1 MEFSL
6 LILKQMINLKQ
17 QMKKVMVN
25 LWRHF
30 DISNTVSFTNSDLNF
45 ETLFEITLKV
55 ELNGFIKVMEKLE
68 KKIKIQDNK
77 ALVLIEFGCRFTLS
91 Y

>member
-17 QMKKVMVN
+17 QMKKVLVN

-30 DISNTVSFTNSDLNF
+30 DISNTVSFSNSDLNF

-68 KKIKIQDNK
+68 KK
-77 ALVLIEFGCRFTLS
+77 
-91 Y
+91 